1 MEGNLSR
8 EVSLKWI
15 FLVSDSGP
23 GNPKSIHIDDPGG
36 SSSGSAIS
44 VAANLVAGSLGSE
57 TDGSILCPSG
67 SNSVVGIKPTAGLT
81 SIAGVVPITPL
92 QDTVGPICRTVLDAA
107 LVLETIAGI
116 DINDK
121 ATIKALKY
129 VPRDGYAQFL
139 KIDGLRGKRL
149 GVVRAFYGFGN
160 DTFKHDTFKLH
171 LKTLRQKGAVL
182 VDNLEINNIQEIFND
197 QSEDIAMAY
206 EFKLSLN
213 AYLEKLKEYGQDL
226 MLVAQK
232 TNGVRELKEAVLN
245 MARLS
250 HIGFEKLMITNNLD
264 AMVVSFSFFASI
276 LARGGYPGV
285 TVPAGYEKRAP
296 FGIIFGGLKGSEPK
310 LIQIAYSFEQATL
323 IRKPPPLRK
332 LEV

>member
-1 MEGNLSR
+1 MEGNLLR

-67 SNSVVGIKPTAGLT
+67 SNSVVGIKPTVGLT

-121 ATIKALKY
+121 ATIKASKY

-182 VDNLEINNIQEIFND
+182 VDNLEINNIQEI
-197 QSEDIAMAY
+197 
-206 EFKLSLN
+206 
-213 AYLEKLKEYGQDL
+213 
-226 MLVAQK
+226 
-232 TNGVRELKEAVLN
+232 
-245 MARLS
+245 
-250 HIGFEKLMITNNLD
+250 LMIKVKTLLWHMNSN
-264 AMVVSFSFFASI
+264 
-276 LARGGYPGV
+276 YP
-285 TVPAGYEKRAP
+285 
-296 FGIIFGGLKGSEPK
+296 
-310 LIQIAYSFEQATL
+310 
-323 IRKPPPLRK
+323 
-332 LEV
+332 

>member
-1 MEGNLSR
+1 MAEVDRERLACMEGNLLR

-67 SNSVVGIKPTAGLT
+67 SNSVVGIKPTVGLT

-121 ATIKALKY
+121 ATIKASKY

-171 LKTLRQKGAVL
+171 LKTLSLADV
-182 VDNLEINNIQEIFND
+182 IAFN
-197 QSEDIAMAY
+197 
-206 EFKLSLN
+206 KKHPK
-213 AYLEKLKEYGQDL
+213 LEKLKEYGQDL

-264 AMVVSFSFFASI
+264 AMVVPFSFFASI

-285 TVPAGYEKRAP
+285 TVPAGYEKGAP

>member
-1 MEGNLSR
+1 M
-8 EVSLKWI
+8 
-15 FLVSDSGP
+15 DGP
-23 GNPKSIHIDDPGG
+23 CG

-44 VAANLVAGSLGSE
+44 VAANLVAVSLGSE

-67 SNSVVGIKPTAGLT
+67 SNSVVGIKPTVGLT
-81 SIAGVVPITPL
+81 SRAGVVPITPL
-92 QDTVGPICRTVLDAA
+92 QDTVGPICRTVSDAA

-116 DINDK
+116 DVNDK
-121 ATIKALKY
+121 ATIKASKY
-129 VPRDGYAQFL
+129 LPRGGYAQFL
-139 KIDGLRGKRL
+139 KKDGLRGKRL
-149 GVVRAFYGFGN
+149 GVVRTFYGFGN
-160 DTFKHDTFKLH
+160 DTFMHDTFELH
-171 LKTLRQKGAVL
+171 LKTIRQKGAVL
-182 VDNLEINNIQEIFND
+182 VDHLEINNIQEIFND

-213 AYLEKLKEYGQDL
+213 AYLRDLVASPVRSLADVIAFNKKHPKLEKLKEYGQDL
-226 MLVAQK
+226 MLIAQK

-250 HIGFEKLMITNNLD
+250 HNGFEKLMITKKLD
-264 AMVVSFSFFASI
+264 AVVVPFSFFVSI

-285 TVPAGYEKRAP
+285 TVPAGYEKGAP

-310 LIQIAYSFEQATL
+310 LIEIAYSFEQATL

-332 LEV
+332 LKV